1 MEIVWAEDPA
11 VSIAAAWSV
20 RTADGLAGLV
30 AESAIRSSASPPSPS
45 CVKALDEAPQPVTTD
60 RLWCWPIGSGSL
72 VSATSRSPI
81 VVPTPDPQSRGELTT
96 QLAVACLGAG
106 VITSVA
112 VAQGQNPLTA
122 LGITLF
128 SAIAAVAVGQ
138 VL

>member
-1 MEIVWAEDPA
+1 MFPE
-11 VSIAAAWSV
+11 
-20 RTADGLAGLV
+20 
-30 AESAIRSSASPPSPS
+30 PS
-45 CVKALDEAPQPVTTD
+45 
-60 RLWCWPIGSGSL
+60 
-72 VSATSRSPI
+72 
-81 VVPTPDPQSRGELTT
+81 PQSRGALLT

-122 LGITLF
+122 LSITLF